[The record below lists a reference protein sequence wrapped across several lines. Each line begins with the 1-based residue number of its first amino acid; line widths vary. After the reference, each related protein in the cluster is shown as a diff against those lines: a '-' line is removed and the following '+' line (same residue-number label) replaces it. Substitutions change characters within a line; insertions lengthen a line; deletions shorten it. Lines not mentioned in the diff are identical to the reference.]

1 MFQPRQSGSIFNRV
15 NDRDNHEYFMQL
27 SAEFGSQESRI
38 LTLRKENL
46 VADLYMGD
54 KEASGKQGF
63 QID

>member
-1 MFQPRQSGSIFNRV
+1 MKILCS
-15 NDRDNHEYFMQL
+15 YL
-27 SAEFGSQESRI
+27 AEFGSQESRI

-46 VADLYMGD
+46 VDDLYMGD

>member
-1 MFQPRQSGSIFNRV
+1 MGQFLTVLMIETIKKILCS
-15 NDRDNHEYFMQL
+15 YL
-27 SAEFGSQESRI
+27 AEFGSQESRI

-63 QID
+63 RFE